1 MILWKPSMLRGNAMQ
16 QQNSS
21 PQGGELRVSAA
32 SCSDTG
38 RVRTH
43 NEDAILLCEP
53 TDQAVSAQFGWI
65 YLLADGAG
73 GHAAG
78 EVASQLAVETIAVA
92 YYSAWAPSQQADES
106 MSQSGGKVSH
116 LDGQP
121 ASLT

>member
-1 MILWKPSMLRGNAMQ
+1 MQ
-16 QQNSS
+16 QQDSS

-43 NEDAILLCEP
+43 NEDALLLCEP
-53 TDQAVSAQFGWI
+53 TDQAVSAQFGWL

-78 EVASQLAVETIAVA
+78 EVASQLAVETIAAA
-92 YYSAWAPSQQADES
+92 YYDHATSRHVLENAPHSQ
-106 MSQSGGKVSH
+106 GKVSYLH
-116 LDGQP
+116 DPLADLAAPTISGCDW
-121 ASLT
+121 S